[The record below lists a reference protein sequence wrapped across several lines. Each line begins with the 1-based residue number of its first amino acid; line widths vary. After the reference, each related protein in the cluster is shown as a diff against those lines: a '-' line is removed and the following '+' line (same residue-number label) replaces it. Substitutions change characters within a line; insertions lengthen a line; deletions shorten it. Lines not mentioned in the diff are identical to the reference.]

1 MHQWQAASCDAALG
15 GTDEFRNLFKI
26 NHLQKIIVSGTPRGF
41 GIGFALN
48 RIAMVDVRQH
58 SEAQESEPTRFNV
71 LVTGDR
77 PRPEEYWTR
86 QLSRLLEP
94 LGVAT
99 HMAFSGS
106 EALDLADRL
115 AIHAAVVDMAT
126 PMDRNTERQTA
137 PAEPATV
144 WLKQLARHLPNRPIV
159 VIHGRVY
166 SRSRADRS
174 LRDALGFGAF
184 CVLHKPVE
192 VEQLLRVFQ
201 RMLDRRYQG
210 GWPEN
215 QTEMDPKSWR

>member
-1 MHQWQAASCDAALG
+1 
-15 GTDEFRNLFKI
+15 
-26 NHLQKIIVSGTPRGF
+26 
-41 GIGFALN
+41 
-48 RIAMVDVRQH
+48 MVDVHQQ
-58 SEAQESEPTRFNV
+58 SDAQEHEPSRFNV
-71 LVTGDR
+71 LVTEDR

-86 QLSRLLEP
+86 QLGRLLEP

-99 HMAFSGS
+99 HMAESGS

-115 AIHAAVVDMAT
+115 SIHAAVVDMAT
-126 PMDRNTERQTA
+126 PMDRDTERQTA
-137 PAEPATV
+137 PAEPASV

-184 CVLHKPVE
+184 SVLHKPVE
-192 VEQLLRVFQ
+192 VEQLLRVLQ

-215 QTEMDPKSWR
+215 QTDTDMDSRSWQ